1 LAEPKLFLS
10 LYSQNNQNMKL
21 ALKFI
26 LLLLHLIISGVVMYY
41 ITDYISQPVSLGFV
55 IAGGLVYL
63 GIMITISLHT
73 YQFLSSI
80 KNQI

>member
-1 LAEPKLFLS
+1 MAEPKLFLS
-10 LYSQNNQNMKL
+10 LYSQNNQKMKL

-41 ITDYISQPVSLGFV
+41 IADYISQPVSIGFV
-55 IAGGLVYL
+55 ISGGLIYL

>member
-1 LAEPKLFLS
+1 MAEPKLSLS
-10 LYSQNNQNMKL
+10 LYSQNNQKMKL

-41 ITDYISQPVSLGFV
+41 IADYISQPVSLGFV
-55 IAGGLVYL
+55 ISGGLIYL

>member
-1 LAEPKLFLS
+1 MVELKLSLS
-10 LYSQNNQNMKL
+10 LYSQNNQKMKL

-41 ITDYISQPVSLGFV
+41 IADYISQPVSIGFV
-55 IAGGLVYL
+55 ISGGLIYL

>member
-1 LAEPKLFLS
+1 MAEPKLSLS
-10 LYSQNNQNMKL
+10 LYSQNKQNMKL

-41 ITDYISQPVSLGFV
+41 IADYISQPVSIGFV
-55 IAGGLVYL
+55 ISGGLIYL

>member
-1 LAEPKLFLS
+1 LAEPKLPLS
-10 LYSQNNQNMKL
+10 LYSQNNQKMKL

-41 ITDYISQPVSLGFV
+41 IADYISQPVSLGFV
-55 IAGGLVYL
+55 IACGLVYL
-63 GIMITISLHT
+63 GIMIKISLHT

>member
-1 LAEPKLFLS
+1 
-10 LYSQNNQNMKL
+10 MKL

-26 LLLLHLIISGVVMYY
+26 LLLLHLIIAGVAMYY
-41 ITDYISQPVSLGFV
+41 VGDYISQPVNLLFV
-55 IAGGLVYL
+55 ILGGLIYS
-63 GIMITISLHT
+63 GIIITIIAHT

>member
-1 LAEPKLFLS
+1 
-10 LYSQNNQNMKL
+10 
-21 ALKFI
+21 
-26 LLLLHLIISGVVMYY
+26 MYY

-63 GIMITISLHT
+63 GIMVTISLHT